1 MIKKVLVS
9 SVVILV
15 RRDLKMT
22 AKKASVKISTGFP
35 PEGCGNTPKKL
46 EIVSNRIQN
55 IGYRLIQK
63 ERLSSVKYKQSAVF
77 TQQSLKF
84 NKKGTLLNV
93 SLSIAVWSRF
103 RHVFL

>member
-35 PEGCGNTPKKL
+35 PEGCGNNY
-46 EIVSNRIQN
+46 IN
-55 IGYRLIQK
+55 
-63 ERLSSVKYKQSAVF
+63 LS
-77 TQQSLKF
+77 
-84 NKKGTLLNV
+84 
-93 SLSIAVWSRF
+93 
-103 RHVFL
+103 

>member
-77 TQQSLKF
+77 TRRRSAVRACHRPPSI
-84 NKKGTLLNV
+84 NPV
-93 SLSIAVWSRF
+93 SRRGF
-103 RHVFL
+103 VF